1 MTPVDFT
8 VTHLWDLPHRGGL
21 LVTGRLTSGTI
32 GPGDILQD
40 SASGETVRI
49 LGLEFHGSREP
60 EEFTLVIDRRDT
72 DHVRIGQ
79 RLINPTTTTTPGTEN
94 R

>member
-21 LVTGRLTSGTI
+21 LVTGRLTSGTV
-32 GPGDILQD
+32 GPGDVLQD
-40 SASGETVRI
+40 SASGATVRI

-60 EEFTLVIDRRDT
+60 GEFTLVVDRRDA

-79 RLINPTTTTTPGTEN
+79 RLVDPTNTPRQGTEN
-94 R
+94 